1 MCGRYGLFAE
11 LDQLAEELGF
21 PPHPARSGYRQS
33 WNIAP
38 SASILVV
45 SAPTGE
51 REVEMMRWANVARR
65 TETAVFEA
73 AVQCAR

>member
-11 LDQLAEELGF
+11 LDKLAGELDF
-21 PPHPARSGYRQS
+21 PPHPARAGYRPS

-45 SAPTGE
+45 FALDGE
-51 REVEMMRWANVARR
+51 RAGGGVRVR
-65 TETAVFEA
+65 V
-73 AVQCAR
+73 